1 MIKVRKNPYKV
12 LLDAFGEDAQFR
24 CAVEEMGE
32 LIQAICK
39 YKRAQESGD
48 KEKLRI
54 ALENLREEIADVSIN
69 MEELSYMFGEKEI
82 DEIKKY
88 KLERALKRAEKKNLE
103 EK

>member
-1 MIKVRKNPYKV
+1 MIKVRKNPYKI
-12 LLDAFGEDAQFR
+12 LLDTFGEDTQFR

-69 MEELSYMFGEKEI
+69 MEELAYMFGEKEVE
-82 DEIKKY
+82 EIKKY
-88 KLERALKRAEKKNLE
+88 KLERALKRAEKKNFE